1 MQYQSVYD
9 LIRRALPGKESCFL
23 LREMKVEEA
32 ATGQNCYCVSSEG
45 EKIILSGD
53 CVISL
58 CMAFYAY
65 LREECGVNLSWCGN
79 REIAVPEELPVPAV
93 ERRYA
98 VPQQH
103 RVYMNYCTFGYSA
116 LVWDWARWEKE
127 IDFMAM
133 NGVNMPLS
141 IIGTQGVWFETLL
154 EYGFTEREALA
165 YLSGPAYWPWQL
177 MTNLEGAM
185 PPPDRR
191 YVEQSISLG
200 RKILERERSLG
211 MTPIQQGY
219 SGHVPRLFRQKFPQ
233 ARIRETG
240 GWCGFPPT
248 AQLDPLDPLFARFGL
263 SLLKK
268 QEELFGCGR
277 YLACDPFHENSPSV
291 KGKAYLSKVGRAIDE
306 LYRSFRPD
314 SIWVMQSWS
323 LRKAIVKAVPK
334 ERLLILDLN
343 SARAKGTKGFW
354 GYPYVAGELHNFG
367 GKNSLHGDL
376 EAAASFSYRKQQK
389 KHPNLTGAGLF
400 MEGINQNPLFYD
412 LQFTMLTQAE
422 GVNLQQWLAD
432 YAVRR
437 YGSDEACLWEALR
450 LLRMSC
456 YAAKTSDSER
466 GSILCA
472 RPHWWIDRAA
482 PNDMI
487 EIRYSNR
494 MLLRALEKL
503 LEAKRA
509 GKDGYA
515 FDLCDIARQ
524 ALSNHALSLY
534 NQAMDGFFQHNRAM
548 FEHASASF
556 LELLQD
562 MDRLLATR
570 PELRLSRWA
579 ERAQKLGEDETMAS
593 YYRENALALITL
605 WGPAEEPIIFDYAWR
620 EWSGLMQQ
628 FYGMRWRMF
637 FAFTL
642 EHFDTLPRKKDRGI
656 RQIYGR
662 DPFDATPFLHEIGQR
677 ERAFIREYRPAPEQ
691 AGEPVAVVR
700 DLLQKYAAAI
710 SDDTTLPYMK
720 EKANKKPHRFAVLFS

>member
-263 SLLKK
+263 
-268 QEELFGCGR
+268 
-277 YLACDPFHENSPSV
+277 
-291 KGKAYLSKVGRAIDE
+291 
-306 LYRSFRPD
+306 
-314 SIWVMQSWS
+314 
-323 LRKAIVKAVPK
+323 
-334 ERLLILDLN
+334 
-343 SARAKGTKGFW
+343 
-354 GYPYVAGELHNFG
+354 
-367 GKNSLHGDL
+367 
-376 EAAASFSYRKQQK
+376 
-389 KHPNLTGAGLF
+389 
-400 MEGINQNPLFYD
+400 
-412 LQFTMLTQAE
+412 
-422 GVNLQQWLAD
+422 
-432 YAVRR
+432 
-437 YGSDEACLWEALR
+437 
-450 LLRMSC
+450 
-456 YAAKTSDSER
+456 
-466 GSILCA
+466 
-472 RPHWWIDRAA
+472 
-482 PNDMI
+482 
-487 EIRYSNR
+487 
-494 MLLRALEKL
+494 
-503 LEAKRA
+503 
-509 GKDGYA
+509 A
-515 FDLCDIARQ
+515 F
-524 ALSNHALSLY
+524 
-534 NQAMDGFFQHNRAM
+534 
-548 FEHASASF
+548 
-556 LELLQD
+556 
-562 MDRLLATR
+562 
-570 PELRLSRWA
+570 
-579 ERAQKLGEDETMAS
+579 
-593 YYRENALALITL
+593 
-605 WGPAEEPIIFDYAWR
+605 
-620 EWSGLMQQ
+620 
-628 FYGMRWRMF
+628 
-637 FAFTL
+637 
-642 EHFDTLPRKKDRGI
+642 
-656 RQIYGR
+656 
-662 DPFDATPFLHEIGQR
+662 
-677 ERAFIREYRPAPEQ
+677 
-691 AGEPVAVVR
+691 
-700 DLLQKYAAAI
+700 
-710 SDDTTLPYMK
+710 
-720 EKANKKPHRFAVLFS
+720 EKAGGAIRLWAVSRLRPIP

>member
-437 YGSDEACLWEALR
+437 YGSDEACLREALR

-515 FDLCDIARQ
+515 FDL
-524 ALSNHALSLY
+524 
-534 NQAMDGFFQHNRAM
+534 
-548 FEHASASF
+548 
-556 LELLQD
+556 
-562 MDRLLATR
+562 
-570 PELRLSRWA
+570 
-579 ERAQKLGEDETMAS
+579 
-593 YYRENALALITL
+593 
-605 WGPAEEPIIFDYAWR
+605 
-620 EWSGLMQQ
+620 
-628 FYGMRWRMF
+628 
-637 FAFTL
+637 
-642 EHFDTLPRKKDRGI
+642 
-656 RQIYGR
+656 
-662 DPFDATPFLHEIGQR
+662 
-677 ERAFIREYRPAPEQ
+677 
-691 AGEPVAVVR
+691 
-700 DLLQKYAAAI
+700 
-710 SDDTTLPYMK
+710 
-720 EKANKKPHRFAVLFS
+720 

>member
-79 REIAVPEELPVPAV
+79 REIAAPEELPVPAV

-291 KGKAYLSKVGRAIDE
+291 KGKAYLSKVGRVIDE

-437 YGSDEACLWEALR
+437 YGSDEACLREALR
-450 LLRMSC
+450 LLCGENQRQRAWLHS
-456 YAAKTSDSER
+456 
-466 GSILCA
+466 L
-472 RPHWWIDRAA
+472 RAA
-482 PNDMI
+482 
-487 EIRYSNR
+487 
-494 MLLRALEKL
+494 ALV
-503 LEAKRA
+503 
-509 GKDGYA
+509 D
-515 FDLCDIARQ
+515 
-524 ALSNHALSLY
+524 
-534 NQAMDGFFQHNRAM
+534 
-548 FEHASASF
+548 
-556 LELLQD
+556 
-562 MDRLLATR
+562 
-570 PELRLSRWA
+570 
-579 ERAQKLGEDETMAS
+579 
-593 YYRENALALITL
+593 
-605 WGPAEEPIIFDYAWR
+605 
-620 EWSGLMQQ
+620 
-628 FYGMRWRMF
+628 
-637 FAFTL
+637 
-642 EHFDTLPRKKDRGI
+642 
-656 RQIYGR
+656 
-662 DPFDATPFLHEIGQR
+662 
-677 ERAFIREYRPAPEQ
+677 
-691 AGEPVAVVR
+691 
-700 DLLQKYAAAI
+700 
-710 SDDTTLPYMK
+710 
-720 EKANKKPHRFAVLFS
+720 